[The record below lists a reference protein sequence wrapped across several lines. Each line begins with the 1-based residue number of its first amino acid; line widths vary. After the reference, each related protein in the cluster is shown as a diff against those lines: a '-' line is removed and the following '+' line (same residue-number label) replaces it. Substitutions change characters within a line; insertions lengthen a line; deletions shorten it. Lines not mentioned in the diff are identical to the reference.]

1 MKMKSGHVRGVQ
13 FVPEFM
19 ALPARLLAGSLIS
32 QLTWK
37 CSFQDTDVFLEDS
50 GATCMSGTEVIAAMC
65 QISDREGTELPRSS
79 ALGNTTGFPQLG
91 DLGTGLWRA
100 LAFWREQCGCRGH
113 SRISFWALF

>member
-1 MKMKSGHVRGVQ
+1 
-13 FVPEFM
+13 
-19 ALPARLLAGSLIS
+19 
-32 QLTWK
+32 
-37 CSFQDTDVFLEDS
+37 
-50 GATCMSGTEVIAAMC
+50 MSGTEVIAAMC

-113 SRISFWALF
+113 LISSGVLVSVCVISGGFYLVFKPSQVLLSGSTVQGVWGWRKDSVCCER